1 MSWKNYI
8 KFYYYL
14 PKKNFFVELPY
25 CIRISR
31 EKVSEKEF
39 KKKKKE
45 WSGTRGKV
53 SSDSDDRLDVIIK
66 CDNV

>member
-1 MSWKNYI
+1 MEKLHKI
-8 KFYYYL
+8 LLLFTKK
-14 PKKNFFVELPY
+14 KKNFVELPY

-45 WSGTRGKV
+45 
-53 SSDSDDRLDVIIK
+53 
-66 CDNV
+66 